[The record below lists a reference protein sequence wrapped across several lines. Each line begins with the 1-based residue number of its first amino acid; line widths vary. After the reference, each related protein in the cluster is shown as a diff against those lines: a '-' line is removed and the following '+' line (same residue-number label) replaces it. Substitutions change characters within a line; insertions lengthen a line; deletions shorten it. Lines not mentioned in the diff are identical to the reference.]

1 MADTKYD
8 FLKDSFFN
16 VYTPVE
22 TPKVELKLPLFDSP
36 IDISSWA
43 SGISESGIPIVKPKE
58 QEQTPQQI
66 RYTMIVD
73 NAEEAPIYKE
83 VEQITE
89 EPAETQEQKQE
100 TTTSTTPLYTSSSKW
115 QNDLVAAYKRAGL
128 SDNAI
133 KNLIAKNSVE
143 SNNGKSQMSK
153 YFNFGNISVGSSW
166 KGKQTIGDD
175 KDAKGNPI
183 KQKFRMYDS
192 IDEYV
197 KDELDLLKRVYDFNP
212 NDDLDTFL
220 DKLKGKNRLGYQYAT
235 APNYKSVVKS
245 RYKRLFA

>member
-1 MADTKYD
+1 MSDAKYD
-8 FLKDSFFN
+8 FLRDSFFN

-22 TPKVELKLPLFDSP
+22 TPKVELNLPLFDKP

-58 QEQTPQQI
+58 QEQTPQQTQYSI
-66 RYTMIVD
+66 IVD
-73 NAEEAPIYKE
+73 N
-83 VEQITE
+83 TE
-89 EPAETQEQKQE
+89 EKPITSQEQTQE
-100 TTTSTTPLYTSSSKW
+100 TTTSTTSSMPLYKSDSQW

-166 KGKQTIGDD
+166 KGKQTIGND

-183 KQKFRMYDS
+183 KQKFRIYSS

-197 KDELDLLKRVYDFNP
+197 KDELDLLKRVYDFNS

>member
-1 MADTKYD
+1 MADTRYD

-22 TPKVELKLPLFDSP
+22 TPKVELNLPLFDKP

-43 SGISESGIPIVKPKE
+43 SGISEFGIPIVKPKE
-58 QEQTPQQI
+58 QEQTSQQT
-66 RYTMIVD
+66 RYTMVVD
-73 NAEEAPIYKE
+73 N
-83 VEQITE
+83 TE
-89 EPAETQEQKQE
+89 EKPITSQEQTQE
-100 TTTSTTPLYTSSSKW
+100 TTTSTTSSMPLYESDSQW

>member
-8 FLKDSFFN
+8 FLRDSFFN

-22 TPKVELKLPLFDSP
+22 TPKVELNLPLFDKP

-43 SGISESGIPIVKPKE
+43 SGISSSGIPIVKPKE
-58 QEQTPQQI
+58 QEQTPQQT
-66 RYTMIVD
+66 RYTMVVD
-73 NAEEAPIYKE
+73 NTEEVPIYRE
-83 VEQITE
+83 VEQTTE
-89 EPAETQEQKQE
+89 EPVESQEQNQE
-100 TTTSTTPLYTSSSKW
+100 TTTFTTPLYTSSSQW
-115 QNDLVAAYKRAGL
+115 QNELVAAYRRAGL

-183 KQKFRMYDS
+183 KQNFRMYDS

-197 KDELDLLKRVYDFNP
+197 QDELDLLKRVYDFNP

-220 DKLKGKNRLGYQYAT
+220 DKLKGKNRFGYQYAT

>member
-1 MADTKYD
+1 MADTRYD

-22 TPKVELKLPLFDSP
+22 TPRVELKLPLFDSP

-43 SGISESGIPIVKPKE
+43 SGISEFGIPIVKPKE
-58 QEQTPQQI
+58 QEQTSQQT
-66 RYTMIVD
+66 RYTMVVD
-73 NAEEAPIYKE
+73 N
-83 VEQITE
+83 TE
-89 EPAETQEQKQE
+89 EKPITSQEQTQE
-100 TTTSTTPLYTSSSKW
+100 TTTSTTSSMPLYESDSQW

>member
-1 MADTKYD
+1 MADTRYD

-22 TPKVELKLPLFDSP
+22 TPKVELKLSLFDDLIDLTDQAYSIVNREKPDGTTESVP
-36 IDISSWA
+36 IFK
-43 SGISESGIPIVKPKE
+43 GYK
-58 QEQTPQQI
+58 
-66 RYTMIVD
+66 MIND
-73 NAEEAPIYKE
+73 NNEEVPIYRE

-89 EPAETQEQKQE
+89 EPAEPQEQKQE

-115 QNDLVAAYKRAGL
+115 QNELVAAYKRAGL

-133 KNLIAKNSVE
+133 KNLVAKNSVE

-166 KGKQTIGDD
+166 RGKQTVGDD

-183 KQKFRMYDS
+183 KQKFRVYSS

-197 KDELDLLKRVYDFNP
+197 QDELNLLKRVYDFNP